1 MIDAS
6 FLNQLDRFNI
16 LIRKRVNSNYTGA
29 RFSVA
34 HGRGIV
40 IKDHRIY
47 TPGDDFR
54 AIDWKVYARTDK
66 LHIKK
71 YEEERNLSV
80 HIILDASSSMDFG
93 KPTTKFEYSAMLALG
108 FAYLAL
114 KNNEKIQYCTFNETM
129 NLFRP
134 RRGVSQILGMLD
146 HFNSMKPAGV
156 SKMQE
161 SIEKYKKTVK
171 NKSYIVIFSDF
182 LIDIAEIKKA
192 LMRLSAGEHEVVAVQ
207 VLDKSEIN
215 LKLEGDL
222 RLHDS
227 ETRSVM
233 RTFMTERMK
242 QEYKD
247 KLKMHIMAV
256 EKECD
261 LLGIRFKLVST
272 NVPLF
277 DVFYDLFVF
286 KK

>member
-1 MIDAS
+1 MEKIKVKDIDVSIVKETDQETA
-6 FLNQLDRFNI
+6 
-16 LIRKRVNSNYTGA
+16 LIVRSAEVL
-29 RFSVA
+29 
-34 HGRGIV
+34 V
-40 IKDHRIY
+40 IKDQTTY
-47 TPGDDFR
+47 ESAGEFR
-54 AIDWKVYARTDK
+54 SKIREG
-66 LHIKK
+66 IK
-71 YEEERNLSV
+71 NLETLRKT
-80 HIILDASSSMDFG
+80 ITGPLDQA
-93 KPTTKFEYSAMLALG
+93 KSAV
-108 FAYLAL
+108 
-114 KNNEKIQYCTFNETM
+114 M